1 MKQVGGII
9 GLVLALA
16 IGLFVYKAEFTQGPT
31 GGAPPAQTIDV
42 AGVRSELLALGQAER
57 VYMASNG
64 SYADLDQLQK
74 DGSTTVADGA
84 RRGYSFS
91 VTVDDGRHF
100 KITAAPSDPA
110 KQGWPT
116 LAIDDTMQISQQ

>member
-1 MKQVGGII
+1 MKSVAGII

-16 IGLFVYKAEFTQGPT
+16 IGLFIYKAEFTQGPA

-42 AGVRSELLALGQAER
+42 TGVKNELLALAQEER
-57 VYMASNG
+57 LYMASNG

-74 DGSTTVADGA
+74 DGSTTIADGA
-84 RRGYSFS
+84 RRGYSFA

-100 KITAAPSDPA
+100 KITASPSDPA
-110 KQGWPT
+110 KQGLPT

>member
-1 MKQVGGII
+1 MKAVGGII

-16 IGLFVYKAEFTQGPT
+16 IILFVYKAEFTQGPT
-31 GGAPPAQTIDV
+31 GGTPPAQTIDV
-42 AGVRSELLALGQAER
+42 TGVKSELLALAQEER
-57 VYMASNG
+57 LYMASNG
-64 SYADLDQLQK
+64 SYADLDALQK
-74 DGSTTVADGA
+74 DGSATLADGA
-84 RRGYSFS
+84 RRGYSFA

-100 KITAAPSDPA
+100 KITASPSDPA

>member
-1 MKQVGGII
+1 MKAIGGMVA
-9 GLVLALA
+9 LVLALG
-16 IGLFVYKAEFTQGPT
+16 IGLFIYKAEFTQGPT

-42 AGVRSELLALGQAER
+42 VGVKNELLSLAQAER
-57 VYMASNG
+57 VYMATNG

-84 RRGYSFS
+84 RRGYSFAA
-91 VTVDDGRHF
+91 TVDDGRHF
-100 KITAAPSDPA
+100 KITATPSDPA

>member
-1 MKQVGGII
+1 MKAVGGIV
-9 GLVLALA
+9 GLVLALG
-16 IGLFVYKAEFTQGPT
+16 IVLFIYKAEFTQGPT

-42 AGVRSELLALGQAER
+42 VGVKNELLALAQAER

-84 RRGYSFS
+84 RRGYSFGA
-91 VTVDDGRHF
+91 TVDDGRHF
-100 KITAAPSDPA
+100 KITATPTDPA